1 MLKAFWNYSI
11 IINYLITKTMKKI
24 SIIGLGYVGLPLALA
39 IEKSKKY
46 EVVGF
51 DINKVQVRKIL
62 NKECP
67 ITDEIAQK
75 DLKELELH
83 ATTNEK
89 EIDNS
94 DYYIICVP
102 TPVLDDFTPD
112 YTPVISAGKTVAK
125 YLKKGE
131 TVILESTVNPGTCEE
146 ILQPILEEGSGLKA
160 GKDFN
165 IAMCPERINP
175 GDPKWNVYNIPRN
188 IGSFVFEKTKE
199 VADFYRSFLNAQVN
213 EVSSLKIA
221 ESTKIVENA
230 FRDINIA
237 YVNELAKSFD
247 AMGIDLIET
256 IKGSSNKPF
265 SFMAHWPGR
274 GVGGHCIA
282 VDPYYLIKRAAESGF
297 DHKLLKMA
305 REVNNSMP
313 EYTVGRLQEA
323 LNEAKLPINGTKI
336 ALLGLSYKENIA
348 DLRESPCLEIK
359 EILQKMG
366 ADLLIYDPFVSN
378 LSNVKSLDEAL
389 DNCIGV
395 VVATAHKRFGDL
407 TKEILKR
414 KNIKVVIDGMNKLD
428 KDILEK
434 KIIYRGIGR

>member
-1 MLKAFWNYSI
+1 MQR
-11 IINYLITKTMKKI
+11 I
-24 SIIGLGYVGLPLALA
+24 SVIGLGYVGLPLALA
-39 IEKSKKY
+39 IEKSGKY
-46 EVVGF
+46 DVVGL
-51 DINKVQVRKIL
+51 DISKEQVKKIK

-67 ITDEIAQK
+67 ITDEIAEK
-75 DLKELELH
+75 ELKELDLH
-83 ATTNEK
+83 ATTDEK
-89 EIDNS
+89 EIKGS

-102 TPVLDDFTPD
+102 TPVLDNYTPD

-125 YLKKGE
+125 YLSKGE

-146 ILQPILEEGSGLKA
+146 ILLPVLEEGSGMKA

-188 IGSFVFEKTKE
+188 LGSLIPEKTKE
-199 VADFYRSFLNAQVN
+199 VADFYRDFLDAEVN

-221 ESTKIVENA
+221 EATKIVENA

-256 IKGSSNKPF
+256 LKGASNKPF

-282 VDPYYLIKRAAESGF
+282 VDPYYLIKRAAQSGF
-297 DHKLLKMA
+297 NHKLLKMA

-313 EYTVGRLQEA
+313 EYTVERLQEA
-323 LNEAKLPINGTKI
+323 LNEVERPIKGTKVL
-336 ALLGLSYKENIA
+336 LLGLSYKSNIA
-348 DLRESPCLEIK
+348 DLRESPCLEILD
-359 EILQKMG
+359 ILKSKG
-366 ADLLIYDPFVSN
+366 ADVLVYDPFV
-378 LSNVKSLDEAL
+378 LDISNVKTLKEGLEDCEA
-389 DNCIGV
+389 V
-395 VVATAHKRFGDL
+395 VLGTYHDKFGDL
-407 TKEILKR
+407 TKEITKR
-414 KNIKVVIDGMNKLD
+414 KNIKTVVDGMNRLD
-428 KDILEK
+428 RGELEGK
-434 KIIYRGIGR
+434 GIVYRGIGS

>member
-1 MLKAFWNYSI
+1 MQKVSV
-11 IINYLITKTMKKI
+11 
-24 SIIGLGYVGLPLALA
+24 IGLGYVGLPLALA
-39 IEKSKKY
+39 IEKSGKY
-46 EVVGF
+46 DVVGF
-51 DINKVQVRKIL
+51 DISKEQVKKIL
-62 NKECP
+62 DKECP
-67 ITDEIAQK
+67 ITDEIAEK
-75 DLKELELH
+75 ELKELNLH
-83 ATTNEK
+83 ATTDEK
-89 EIDNS
+89 EINGS

-102 TPVLDDFTPD
+102 TPVLDDYTPD
-112 YTPVISAGKTVAK
+112 YTPVISAGETTAK
-125 YLKKGE
+125 YLAKGE
-131 TVILESTVNPGTCEE
+131 TVVLESTVNPGTCNE
-146 ILQPILEEGSGLKA
+146 ILLPILEEGSGLIA

-188 IGSFVFEKTKE
+188 LGSLMPEKTKE
-199 VADFYRSFLNAQVN
+199 VAEFYRSFLDAEVN

-221 ESTKIVENA
+221 EATKIVENA

-297 DHKLLKMA
+297 NHKLLKMA

-313 EYTVGRLQEA
+313 EYTVERLQEA
-323 LNEAKLPINGTKI
+323 LNEVKLPINGTKI

-348 DLRESPCLEIK
+348 DLRESPCLEIR
-359 EILQKMG
+359 EILENMG
-366 ADLLIYDPFVSN
+366 ADLLVYDPFVPDM
-378 LSNVKSLDEAL
+378 SNVESLDEAL
-389 DNCIGV
+389 DKCEGV
-395 VVATAHKRFGDL
+395 IVATAHKKFGDL
-407 TKEILKR
+407 TEKIGKR
-414 KNIKVVIDGMNKLD
+414 KNIKVVVDGMNRLD
-428 KDILEK
+428 KEEMERRN
-434 KIIYRGIGR
+434 IIYRGVGR

>member
-1 MLKAFWNYSI
+1 
-11 IINYLITKTMKKI
+11 MKKV

-39 IEKSKKY
+39 IERSKKY

-51 DINKVQVRKIL
+51 DISEKQVKKIL
-62 NKECP
+62 KKECP
-67 ITDEIAQK
+67 ITDDIADK
-75 DLKELELH
+75 DLQELDLH
-83 ATTNEK
+83 ATTDEK

-102 TPVLDDFTPD
+102 TPVLDDYTPD
-112 YTPVISAGKTVAK
+112 YTPVISAGTTIAK
-125 YLKKGE
+125 HLKKGS

-146 ILQPILEEGSGLKA
+146 ILLPVLAKESGMKA
-160 GKDFN
+160 VKDFN

-188 IGSFVFEKTKE
+188 IGSLIPEKTKE
-199 VADFYRSFLNAQVN
+199 VADFYRDFLEGDIN
-213 EVSSLKIA
+213 EVSSLKVA
-221 ESTKIVENA
+221 EATKIVENA

-265 SFMAHWPGR
+265 AFLTHWPSR

-297 DHKLLKMA
+297 DHRFLKIA

-313 EYTVGRLQEA
+313 LYTVSRLQEG
-323 LNEAKLPINGTKI
+323 LNEVEKAVKGTKV
-336 ALLGLSYKENIA
+336 ALLGLSYKANIA
-348 DLRESPCLEIK
+348 DLRESPCLEILD
-359 EILQKMG
+359 ILKSMG
-366 ADLLIYDPFVSN
+366 AKVKVFDPFVLDMSD
-378 LSNVKSLDEAL
+378 VKSLDELL
-389 DNCIGV
+389 DGSEAVILGTYHNV
-395 VVATAHKRFGDL
+395 FGDL
-407 TKEILKR
+407 TEEILKR
-414 KNIKVVIDGMNKLD
+414 KNLKVVVDGMNKLD
-428 KDILEK
+428 KERLESEG
-434 KIIYRGIGR
+434 IIYRGIGR

>member
-1 MLKAFWNYSI
+1 MEKV
-11 IINYLITKTMKKI
+11 

-39 IEKSKKY
+39 IEKSSKY
-46 EVVGF
+46 EVVGL
-51 DINKVQVRKIL
+51 DISEEQVKKIL
-62 NKECP
+62 DKECP
-67 ITDEIAQK
+67 ITDEIAERE
-75 DLKELELH
+75 LKELDLH
-83 ATTNEK
+83 ATIDEK
-89 EIDNS
+89 EIGGS

-102 TPVLDDFTPD
+102 TPVLDDYTPD
-112 YTPVISAGKTVAK
+112 YTPVITAGKAVSK

-131 TVILESTVNPGTCEE
+131 TVVLESTVNPGTCEE
-146 ILQPILEEGSGLKA
+146 ILLPVLEEGSGLEA

-188 IGSFVFEKTKE
+188 LGTLIPEKTKE
-199 VADFYRSFLNAQVN
+199 VADFYRTFLDAEVN

-221 ESTKIVENA
+221 EATKIVENA

-265 SFMAHWPGR
+265 AFMAHWPGR

-297 DHKLLKMA
+297 NHKFLKMA

-313 EYTVGRLQEA
+313 EYTVERLQDA
-323 LNEAKLPINGTKI
+323 LNEVKLPINGTRI

-348 DLRESPCLEIK
+348 DLRESPCLEIQELLK
-359 EILQKMG
+359 DMG
-366 ADLLIYDPFVSN
+366 ADLLVFDPFVPDM
-378 LSNVKSLDEAL
+378 SNVERLDEAL
-389 DNCIGV
+389 DKCESV
-395 VVATAHKRFGDL
+395 VVATAHKKFGDL
-407 TKEILKR
+407 TEEISKR
-414 KNIKVVIDGMNKLD
+414 KNIKVVVDGMNKLNR
-428 KDILEK
+428 EK
-434 KIIYRGIGR
+434 ISLSGKIYRGIGKS

>member
-1 MLKAFWNYSI
+1 MQKV
-11 IINYLITKTMKKI
+11 

-39 IEKSKKY
+39 IEKSNKY
-46 EVVGF
+46 EVVGY
-51 DINKVQVRKIL
+51 DISEKQVKKIL
-62 NKECP
+62 KKECP
-67 ITDEIAQK
+67 ITDEKAQE

-89 EIDNS
+89 EIKGSN
-94 DYYIICVP
+94 YYIICVP
-102 TPVLDDFTPD
+102 TPVLDDYTPD
-112 YTPVISAGKTVAK
+112 YTPVITAGETISK
-125 YLKKGE
+125 YLSKGE

-146 ILQPILEEGSGLKA
+146 ILLPILEKGSGLKA

-188 IGSFVFEKTKE
+188 IGSLIPSKTKE
-199 VADFYRSFLNAQVN
+199 VADFYRSFLKGNIN
-213 EVSSLKIA
+213 EVSSIKIA
-221 ESTKIVENA
+221 EATKIVENT

-256 IKGSSNKPF
+256 LKGASNKPF
-265 SFMAHWPGR
+265 SFMAHWPSR

-297 DHKLLKMA
+297 DHKFLKMA

-313 EYTVGRLQEA
+313 EYTVDRLQDA
-323 LNEAKLPINGTKI
+323 LNEVKLPINGTKI
-336 ALLGLSYKENIA
+336 ALLGLSYKEDIA
-348 DLRESPCLEIK
+348 DLRESPCLEIM
-359 EILQKMG
+359 EILKKMG
-366 ADLLIYDPFVSN
+366 ADLLIYDPFVPDM
-378 LSNVKSLDEAL
+378 SNVKSLDEAL
-389 DNCIGV
+389 DKSNAV
-395 VVATAHKRFGDL
+395 VVATAHKKFGDL
-407 TKEILKR
+407 TKEISKR

-428 KDILEK
+428 KKEIEK
-434 KIIYRGIGR
+434 SGIIYRGIGR

>member
-1 MLKAFWNYSI
+1 MQ
-11 IINYLITKTMKKI
+11 KI
-24 SIIGLGYVGLPLALA
+24 SVIGLGYVGLPLALA
-39 IEKSKKY
+39 IEKSGKY

-51 DINKVQVRKIL
+51 DISEKQVKKIL
-62 NKECP
+62 DKECP

-75 DLKELELH
+75 ELKELDLH
-83 ATTNEK
+83 ATTDEK
-89 EIDNS
+89 EIEGS

-102 TPVLDDFTPD
+102 TPVLDDYTPD
-112 YTPVISAGKTVAK
+112 YTPVKSAGATVSK
-125 YLKKGE
+125 YLEKGQ

-146 ILQPILEEGSGLKA
+146 ILLPILEEGSGFKA

-188 IGSFVFEKTKE
+188 IGSLIPEKTKE
-199 VADFYRSFLNAQVN
+199 VADIYRSFLDAEVN

-221 ESTKIVENA
+221 EATKIVENA

-265 SFMAHWPGR
+265 AFMAHWPGR

-282 VDPYYLIKRAAESGF
+282 VDPYYLINRAAEAGF
-297 DHKLLKMA
+297 DHKFLKIA

-313 EYTVGRLQEA
+313 EYTVERLQDA
-323 LNEAKLPINGTKI
+323 LNEVMLPINGTKV
-336 ALLGLSYKENIA
+336 ALLGLSYKEDIA
-348 DLRESPCLEIK
+348 DLRESPCLEIQ
-359 EILQKMG
+359 EILEDKG
-366 ADLLIYDPFVSN
+366 ADLLVFDPFVPDM
-378 LSNVKSLDEAL
+378 SNVKSLDEAL
-389 DNCIGV
+389 DKCDAV
-395 VVATAHKRFGDL
+395 VVATAHKQFGDL
-407 TKEILKR
+407 TKEIGKR
-414 KNIKVVIDGMNKLD
+414 KNIKVVVDGMNKLD
-428 KDILEK
+428 KEEIEK
-434 KIIYRGIGR
+434 KGKIYRGIGK